1 MTRAII
7 AEQIFHKTN
16 DFRERMIAALRA
28 AINAAEQGENEV
40 SIIYDNIEV
49 TWNFDDGEFFV
60 VG

>member
-1 MTRAII
+1 MTKAII

-16 DFRERMIAALRA
+16 DSRERMIEALRA

-40 SIIYDNIEV
+40 AIIYGNIEV

-60 VG
+60 IG